1 MLARNEETG
10 QNAGDKPGRALLIV
24 RWVLIFIGLC
34 CFLQFIVVGI
44 IGVVRGYSV
53 QGFWSSFVM
62 YSGASFVLLLTPRR
76 SKEFKKKSIFYLVS
90 IMIMYSVLIR
100 GAQGDHYKRGEEYYT
115 QGRYQK
121 ALQEFK
127 KETQTWYLRLD
138 YNHNE
143 SRAMLLMAETYC
155 QLADFDKA
163 RETYKL
169 ILRRRYRYYQRKR
182 AGTGLGR
189 LELGLKIAAKYEA
202 WVSGEADFP
211 YDLAEEELKSFNF
224 RPEQT
229 EAYILYDIASAY
241 QYDVNCYA
249 KAVEVYRKIVDMDIR
264 ESTKERARKKI
275 KELTAI
281 IQK

>member
-1 MLARNEETG
+1 MERENEDIS
-10 QNAGDKPGRALLIV
+10 QKASKKHVPPLFIL

-34 CFLQFIVVGI
+34 CCLQFIVVGI

-53 QGFWSSFVM
+53 QEFWPSFVM

-76 SKEFKKKSIFYLVS
+76 SKKIKINVIFGFIS
-90 IMIMYSVLIR
+90 IMIMYSALIM
-100 GAQGDHYKRGEEYYT
+100 GAQGDHYRRGQEYYA

-143 SRAMLLMAETYC
+143 SSAMLLMAETYC

-169 ILRRRYRYYQRKR
+169 VLHRRYQYYQRKR

-189 LELGLKIAAKYEA
+189 LELGLKMAAKYEA

-211 YDLAEEELKSFNF
+211 YDLADEEFKRFS
-224 RPEQT
+224 RPELT
-229 EAYILYDIASAY
+229 KAYILYDIASAY
-241 QYDVNCYA
+241 QYDVNYYA
-249 KAVEVYRKIVDMDIR
+249 KALEVYRKIVDMDIR
-264 ESTKERARKKI
+264 ESTKERARKSIDK
-275 KELTAI
+275 LTASI
-281 IQK
+281 RK

>member
-1 MLARNEETG
+1 
-10 QNAGDKPGRALLIV
+10 
-24 RWVLIFIGLC
+24 
-34 CFLQFIVVGI
+34 
-44 IGVVRGYSV
+44 
-53 QGFWSSFVM
+53 M
-62 YSGASFVLLLTPRR
+62 YSGASFVLVLTPR

-143 SRAMLLMAETYC
+143 SGAMLLMAETYC

-169 ILRRRYRYYQRKR
+169 ILRRRYQYYQRKR

-202 WVSGEADFP
+202 WVSGEADFL
-211 YDLAEEELKSFNF
+211 YDLAEEEFEKFS
-224 RPEQT
+224 RPELT
-229 EAYILYDIASAY
+229 KAYILYDIASAY
-241 QYDVNCYA
+241 QYDLNCYA
-249 KAVEVYRKIVDMDIR
+249 KSLEVYRKILDMDIP
-264 ESTKERARKKI
+264 ESTKERARKNIYK
-275 KELTAI
+275 LTESI
-281 IQK
+281 RK

>member
-1 MLARNEETG
+1 MGRENENIS
-10 QNAGDKPGRALLIV
+10 QKASKKQVSPLFII

-34 CFLQFIVVGI
+34 CCLQFIVVGI

-62 YSGASFVLLLTPRR
+62 YGGTLFLLLLTPRR
-76 SKEFKKKSIFYLVS
+76 SKKIKKKAIFCFVP
-90 IMIMYSVLIR
+90 IMIMYAILIR
-100 GAQGDHYKRGEEYYT
+100 KPQGDHYRRGEEYYA

-143 SRAMLLMAETYC
+143 SIAMLLMAETYC

-169 ILRRRYRYYQRKR
+169 ILRRRYQYYQRKR

-189 LELGLKIAAKYEA
+189 LERGLKIVEKYEA

-211 YDLAEEELKSFNF
+211 YDLADEEFEKFS
-224 RPEQT
+224 RPELT
-229 EAYILYDIASAY
+229 KAHILYDIASAY
-241 QYDVNCYA
+241 QDDVNYYV
-249 KAVEVYRKIVDMDIR
+249 KAVEVYRKIVDMDIP
-264 ESTKERARKKI
+264 ESTKERARKNIYK
-275 KELTAI
+275 LTASI
-281 IQK
+281 RK

>member
-1 MLARNEETG
+1 MERENEDIS
-10 QNAGDKPGRALLIV
+10 QKASKKHVSPLFIL

-34 CFLQFIVVGI
+34 CCLQFIVVGI

-53 QGFWSSFVM
+53 QGFWPIQIMFAGVL
-62 YSGASFVLLLTPRR
+62 FLLLLAPRR
-76 SKEFKKKSIFYLVS
+76 SKEIKKKAIFYLA
-90 IMIMYSVLIR
+90 IFMIMYAVLIR
-100 GAQGDHYKRGEEYYT
+100 KPQGDHYKRGEEYYA

-138 YNHNE
+138 YNHNAP
-143 SRAMLLMAETYC
+143 SAMLLMAETYC

-189 LELGLKIAAKYEA
+189 LERGLKIASKYEA

-211 YDLAEEELKSFNF
+211 YDLADEEFEKFS
-224 RPEQT
+224 RPELT

-241 QYDVNCYA
+241 QYDVNYYA
-249 KAVEVYRKIVDMDIR
+249 KALEVYRKIVDMEIS
-264 ESTKERARKKI
+264 ESTKERARKNIDK
-275 KELTAI
+275 LTASI
-281 IQK
+281 RK